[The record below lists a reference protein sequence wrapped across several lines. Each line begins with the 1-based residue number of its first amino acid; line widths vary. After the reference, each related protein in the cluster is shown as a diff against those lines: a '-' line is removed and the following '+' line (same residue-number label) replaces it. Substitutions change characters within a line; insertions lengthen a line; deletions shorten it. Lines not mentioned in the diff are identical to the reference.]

1 MSGRRH
7 FFGSAGQLK
16 GRALGALALGGGAVA
31 AAHLD
36 GRQGAAAAGLAVIG
50 AAADAALNVGVAGL
64 IVIHSKNPPKSAF
77 VCNVTV
83 FIILPRGRSI
93 G

>member
-1 MSGRRH
+1 MRTSAPTAFTEERTVSFTETVR
-7 FFGSAGQLK
+7 FLPSAGQLK

-64 IVIHSKNPPKSAF
+64 IVFHSKNPPFKGW
-77 VCNVTV
+77 C
-83 FIILPRGRSI
+83 
-93 G
+93 